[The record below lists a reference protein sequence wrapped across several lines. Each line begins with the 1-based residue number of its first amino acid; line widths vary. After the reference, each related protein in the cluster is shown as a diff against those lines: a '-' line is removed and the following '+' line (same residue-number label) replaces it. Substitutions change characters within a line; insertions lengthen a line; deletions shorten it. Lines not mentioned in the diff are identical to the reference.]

1 MSGPVLVVA
10 ASHRRRSNSGAIGR
24 YLAAELGRAGA
35 PVRLLDLA
43 EGGPEADLRRAV
55 EEAARSRQV
64 VLVASLYH
72 DAINAQ
78 ATAALEAWAD
88 APPRDDP
95 PAFAAIVHSGYPEP
109 VHTAVALAICRRFAD
124 ETGWPWRGG
133 LTAGATSPLGGRDLR
148 EAGPVARNLRRAL
161 SRMAQALARGEEV
174 PEEAVRLAARPAL
187 PRVLYLPLGNWI
199 MRREARRLGTP
210 DLDRRPYARE
220 DAA

>member
-1 MSGPVLVVA
+1 MRGAVLVVA
-10 ASHRRRSNSGAIGR
+10 ASHRRRSNSAAIGR
-24 YLAAELGRAGA
+24 YLAAELSRAGA
-35 PVRLLDLA
+35 SVRFLDLA
-43 EGGPEADLRRAV
+43 EGGPEGDLRQAV
-55 EEAARSRQV
+55 EEAAGCRQV

-72 DAINAQ
+72 DAINAR

-88 APPRDDP
+88 APKPDDP
-95 PAFAAIVHSGYPEP
+95 PACAAIVHSGYPEP

-124 ETGWPWRGG
+124 EVGWPWRGG

-187 PRVLYLPLGNWI
+187 PRVLYLHLGNWM

-210 DLDRRPYARE
+210 DLDRQPYARE
-220 DAA
+220 DAS